1 MTTSSSPDQTL
12 ARDDHKRLIKWGI
25 AGVVILFVLVCLF
38 IDGNP
43 LVAYPVWFILMFV
56 GPLACGFAGYG
67 IYWLIARA
75 CGKRI

>member
-1 MTTSSSPDQTL
+1 MTTFSNPDQKLT
-12 ARDDHKRLIKWGI
+12 REDHKRLIKWGI

-43 LVAYPVWFILMFV
+43 LVVYPALFIAMFV
-56 GPLACGFAGYG
+56 VPVACGYAGYG

-75 CGKRI
+75 FGKKG

>member
-1 MTTSSSPDQTL
+1 MTDNNQSCKLTGEERKT
-12 ARDDHKRLIKWGI
+12 AIKMI
-25 AGVVILFVLVCLF
+25 IVAVVILFVLVCLF